1 MAIETLLT
9 EDEKIEEQEQFGI
22 KPAHLEV
29 TALSTGGQS
38 FWRRRMMP
46 LSSYRR

>member
-9 EDEKIEEQEQFGI
+9 EDEEIEEQEQFGI

-29 TALSTGGQS
+29 TALSTGGPIILEATHDAAQ
-38 FWRRRMMP
+38 
-46 LSSYRR
+46 